1 MEEIM
6 SEQSHRRAWALLI
19 VLGSFMAAAAVW
31 SLPED
36 IESLRR
42 AESRRVAPPF
52 ED

>member
-1 MEEIM
+1 M

-19 VLGSFMAAAAVW
+19 VLGSFFAAAAVW

-36 IESLRR
+36 FENLRR
-42 AESRRVAPPF
+42 VETRRVAPPF